1 MDCSVCCETI
11 NKTTRKV
18 ITCPYCAYTCCYT
31 CFKTYLLDPSK
42 NGADCM
48 SCHKELSLDFIAELT
63 PTSFHNGIYR
73 VKRATDLLSQERSLL
88 PDTQGLV
95 EDRKLQLF
103 HDKKIGELREEEVYI
118 RQRLRDIAR
127 EVNFHRYGWRHA
139 AEFDEN
145 YQAPLQEQRK
155 KFIMA
160 CPAENCRGFLS
171 SAWKCGTCD
180 VYVCPECRVV
190 KGARNDEEHKCDED
204 AVATARLIAA
214 ETKNCPQCAIPIYKI
229 DGCDQ
234 MWCVEC
240 HTPFSWRTGE
250 KVAGTIHN
258 PHYYQWQRNRNNG
271 EAPRVPGDVPYN
283 PCGGMPDVNRVVG
296 IMGRRK
302 TVFES
307 VYDCHRLVGH
317 IRFTLLPRYP
327 AEVGVRDNSDLRVQY
342 LLKEISE
349 DKWSKVLKERQKKA
363 EKNRAIHQILDMFM
377 NTMTDLF
384 NNYVA
389 IKDVQIADE
398 AEALRNY
405 VNRELQKVKRRYANT
420 VPHIT
425 PQWNCW

>member
-1 MDCSVCCETI
+1 
-11 NKTTRKV
+11 
-18 ITCPYCAYTCCYT
+18 
-31 CFKTYLLDPSK
+31 
-42 NGADCM
+42 
-48 SCHKELSLDFIAELT
+48 
-63 PTSFHNGIYR
+63 
-73 VKRATDLLSQERSLL
+73 
-88 PDTQGLV
+88 
-95 EDRKLQLF
+95 
-103 HDKKIGELREEEVYI
+103 
-118 RQRLRDIAR
+118 LRDIAR
-127 EVNFHRYGWRHA
+127 EVTFHRYGWRHV
-139 AEFDEN
+139 AEFDDN

-160 CPAENCRGFLS
+160 CPAEDCRGFLS

-214 ETKNCPQCAIPIYKI
+214 ETKNCPQCAIAIYKI

-250 KVAGTIHN
+250 KVVGTIHN

-342 LLKEISE
+342 LLKEIGE
-349 DKWSKVLKERQKKA
+349 DKWSKILKERQKKA

-384 NNYVA
+384 NNYVGTQG
-389 IKDVQIADE
+389 VQIADE